1 MIAIGFPNGMEWLII
16 LLVVLLLFGHRL
28 PGMARSLGSGITEFK
43 RGLKDGA
50 KPGDGTVPPAPPA
63 PPIPPTPTKDGSPR

>member
-1 MIAIGFPNGMEWLII
+1 MIAIGIPNGMEWLII

-28 PGMARSLGSGITEFK
+28 PGMARNLGTGITELK

-50 KPGDGTVPPAPPA
+50 QKSGNGEPPAPPA
-63 PPIPPTPTKDGSPR
+63 TPPGQAKDGTSR

>member
-1 MIAIGFPNGMEWLII
+1 MIAIGIPNGMEWLII

-50 KPGDGTVPPAPPA
+50 QKPNDGTPPSSPPPDGNA
-63 PPIPPTPTKDGSPR
+63 GKDGAPR

>member
-1 MIAIGFPNGMEWLII
+1 MIAIGIPNGMEWLII

-28 PGMARSLGSGITEFK
+28 PGMARNLGTGITEFK

-50 KPGDGTVPPAPPA
+50 QKNGNGEPPAPPVTPPGQGKDA
-63 PPIPPTPTKDGSPR
+63 PR